1 MLRKSE
7 VPSVLGE
14 ISEKD
19 WNNFLEQGGT
29 LADLLD
35 MKPEELKTIY
45 ALAYQ
50 KYQNCNYQEA
60 LPLFQLLCQC
70 NHMES
75 KYLLGLGAT
84 RQALSQF
91 ELAGEA
97 YSLAAIVN
105 PFDPRPSFHA
115 AECHLALENWMQ
127 AGSGFEMTM
136 LRCEGKPEFETLN
149 KKAMSK
155 FSSVKKKLGIAD
167 STEEKN
173 SDIK

>member
-7 VPSVLGE
+7 VPSLLDE
-14 ISEKD
+14 ISAKD

-35 MKPEELKTIY
+35 MTPEELKTIY

-91 ELAGEA
+91 ELAAEA
-97 YSLAAIVN
+97 YSLAAIVD

-149 KKAMSK
+149 QKAMSE
-155 FSSVKKKLGIAD
+155 FSSVKEKLGIAD

-173 SDIK
+173 NDGK